1 MAENPYTPGGND
13 VKEEDQN
20 IDPYSQ
26 IGVTGLNRFSNG
38 YTTIDEEWLS
48 ELRGSNG
55 VKIFREMS
63 DNNATIGAV
72 LFLIDSFVR
81 KVAWEVDAAD
91 ESPGAKA
98 SAQFVEECI
107 DDLSQSWANVM
118 GEAVRGI
125 CIYGWS
131 TFEIVFKMRQGRNDD
146 KSKSSVYSD
155 NKIGWCK
162 FSPRSQD
169 TNYGWE
175 FSESGELLGM
185 YQMAPPNYGINYI
198 PLEKLLLF
206 RSVGVMKDNPE
217 GRSLLRNCFVSY
229 SIQKKIQIS
238 EAIGISRNLSGLPV
252 MTVPL
257 RLLSDSATSAEK
269 KLLENFQSMVSRVKS
284 DEYAGLVL
292 PSEVTQDG
300 NASGYKFQLMS
311 GSSGKTAETTP
322 VIERLEKAIAR
333 SFLAD
338 FLFLGSGTTGSWA
351 LSSTKTNMFSQALG
365 GFLSAVVEVL
375 NVAVEQLMRM
385 NGNLDAATYP
395 KIRHGDLEKM
405 PLEEISGPIA
415 QMVSAGIITPDDELE
430 KWVRELAGAP
440 QSENAFLSRPQDF
453 AVEPTDE
460 EQAAGE

>member
-1 MAENPYTPGGND
+1 MDRNSYAPGLSGTD
-13 VKEEDQN
+13 VGDQD
-20 IDPYSQ
+20 IDPFTQ
-26 IGVTGLNRFSNG
+26 IGVSGLNRSSNG
-38 YTTIDEEWLS
+38 YATIEEEWLS

-55 VKIFREMS
+55 IKSYREMA
-63 DNNATIGAV
+63 DNNSTIGAV

-91 ESPGAKA
+91 DSDEAKA
-98 SAQFVEECI
+98 WAQFVEECVADI
-107 DDLSQSWANVM
+107 SQSWANVM
-118 GEAVRGI
+118 GEAVRGV

-131 TFEIVFKMRQGRNDD
+131 TFEIVFKMRQGKKDD
-146 KSKSSVYSD
+146 KEQSSIYND
-155 NKIGWCK
+155 NRIGWGK
-162 FSPRSQD
+162 FAPRSQD

-175 FSESGELLGM
+175 FTETGELLGM
-185 YQMAPPNYGINYI
+185 YQMAPPNYRIDYI
-198 PLEKLLLF
+198 PLDKLLLF
-206 RSVGVMKDNPE
+206 RSVGIMKDNPQ
-217 GRSLLRNCFVSY
+217 GRSALRNCYISY

-269 KLLENFQSMVSRVKS
+269 QLLSNFQDMVSRVKS
-284 DEYAGLVL
+284 DQYSGLVL

-300 NASGYKFQLMS
+300 NPSGYKFQLMT
-311 GSSGKTAETTP
+311 GASGKTAETTP

-351 LSSTKTNMFSQALG
+351 LSSSKTNMFSQALG
-365 GFLSAVVEVL
+365 GFLSAIVEVL
-375 NVAVEQLMRM
+375 NSAVEQLMRM
-385 NGNLDAATYP
+385 NGNHDAATYP

-430 KWVRELAGAP
+430 KWVREIAGAP
-440 QSENAFLSRPQDF
+440 QSENGFLSRPQEDPI
-453 AVEPTDE
+453 EPTDD
-460 EQAAGE
+460 EQVGGE

>member
-1 MAENPYTPGGND
+1 MVKNSYAPGLGGEEVGAED
-13 VKEEDQN
+13 L
-20 IDPYSQ
+20 DPYAQ
-26 IGVTGLNRFSNG
+26 IGVTGLNRSSNG
-38 YTTIDEEWLS
+38 YATIEEEWLS
-48 ELRGSNG
+48 ELRGTNG
-55 VKIFREMS
+55 IKAYREMS

-91 ESPGAKA
+91 ESDTSKA
-98 SAQFVEECI
+98 AAEFVEECI
-107 DDLSQSWANVM
+107 TDLSQSWANVM
-118 GEAVRGI
+118 GEAVRGV

-131 TFEIVFKMRQGRNDD
+131 TFEIVFKMRQGRKDD
-146 KSKSSVYSD
+146 KAKSSIFTD
-155 NKIGWCK
+155 NRIGWSK

-175 FSESGELLGM
+175 FSEAGDLLGM
-185 YQMAPPNYGINYI
+185 YQMAPPNYQINYI

-206 RSVGVMKDNPE
+206 RSVGVMKDNPQ
-217 GRSLLRNCFVSY
+217 GRSALRNCYVSY

-257 RLLSDSATSAEK
+257 RLLSDSATSSEK
-269 KLLENFQSMVSRVKS
+269 QLLANFQNMVSRVKS
-284 DEYAGLVL
+284 DEYSGLVL

-300 NASGYKFQLMS
+300 NPSGYKFQLMT
-311 GSSGKTAETTP
+311 GGGGKTAETTP
-322 VIERLEKAIAR
+322 VIDRLEKSIAR

-351 LSSTKTNMFSQALG
+351 LASTKTNMFSQALG
-365 GFLSAVVEVL
+365 GFLSAIVEVL
-375 NVAVEQLMRM
+375 NSAVEQLMRI
-385 NGNLDAATYP
+385 NGNHDADTYP

-415 QMVSAGIITPDDELE
+415 QMVSAGIITPDDDLE
-430 KWVRELAGAP
+430 KWVREMAGAP
-440 QSENAFLSRPQDF
+440 QSENGFMSRPSEDPI
-453 AVEPTDE
+453 EPTDD
-460 EQAAGE
+460 EQEAGE